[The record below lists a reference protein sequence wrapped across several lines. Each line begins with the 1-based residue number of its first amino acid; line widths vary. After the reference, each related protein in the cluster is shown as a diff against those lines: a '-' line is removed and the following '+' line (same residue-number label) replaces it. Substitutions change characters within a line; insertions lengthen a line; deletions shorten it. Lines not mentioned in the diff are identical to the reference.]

1 MADGQGWTCPNCGN
15 TNRPG
20 ARFCSRCRTQNP
32 ATAGGSATQRM
43 TGTPGAPARAPG
55 TPGTRPARPV
65 PRATPGD
72 GSVPPGDMQAAG
84 QELLSKVGNVQF
96 EGLQQWLLLRYQQLP
111 ALQNVANQIDAMQ
124 LPEWNAERAYVLDYL
139 ARAAAQLNPSKRYSI
154 SFVGRNGLGKSTLVN
169 AMLGGS
175 YLPEAFREP
184 VTAAVTRVRH
194 LRDRPSPEDLI
205 RTGVQDP

>member
-32 ATAGGSATQRM
+32 ALRGGSATQRM
-43 TGTPGAPARAPG
+43 TGAPSAPARAPG
-55 TPGTRPARPV
+55 GRTQPA
-65 PRATPGD
+65 PRLAPGD

-84 QELLSKVGNVQF
+84 LELLSKVGNVQF

-124 LPEWNAERAYVLDYL
+124 LPEWNAERA
-139 ARAAAQLNPSKRYSI
+139 
-154 SFVGRNGLGKSTLVN
+154 
-169 AMLGGS
+169 
-175 YLPEAFREP
+175 
-184 VTAAVTRVRH
+184 
-194 LRDRPSPEDLI
+194 
-205 RTGVQDP
+205 